1 MEEGQPGAALAAGP
15 GGGSEPGAPA
25 AAEAP
30 AGEAPVDVAPLA
42 PAPASAAPEE
52 PPPPSTAGTEAS
64 SAPGLDGPHW

>member
-1 MEEGQPGAALAAGP
+1 MEMPEATGP

-30 AGEAPVDVAPLA
+30 AGEALVDVAP
-42 PAPASAAPEE
+42 PAPDSAAPEE

-64 SAPGLDGPHW
+64 SAPGWDGPQW